1 MGRMPLHRPSAA
13 TVVATVALIVALG
26 GTAFARPLAQLAS
39 LVSGDSI
46 IKKQSLSGNRLR
58 NHTLTGTQINL
69 SKLGTVP
76 NANHA
81 NNAPPT
87 GHAGGELSGSYP
99 NPTLAAP
106 EAIHEVGA
114 PGEPA
119 FQSLWGNFGHG
130 LTTAGFYKDPF
141 GIVHLEGAVVG
152 DSTGLV
158 FILPAGYRPTHTVFE
173 GVSRDSG
180 GSILEICGTNNGEAC
195 SSPGGVSVLKSN
207 GTLDNVYLDG
217 ETFRA
222 GE

>member
-1 MGRMPLHRPSAA
+1 MTQLSRPTDNLGPWAPSPVGGRRKIDWPSGAQAA
-13 TVVATVALIVALG
+13 GGMSNGTDATTSAQCRDGCATVALIVALG

-58 NHTLTGTQINL
+58 NDTLTGTQINL

-87 GHAGGELSGSYP
+87 GHAGGELSGSYL

-106 EAIHEVGA
+106 EAIHEVGV

-158 FILPAGYRPTHTVFE
+158 FILPAGYRPTHTVF
-173 GVSRDSG
+173 
-180 GSILEICGTNNGEAC
+180 GSF
-195 SSPGGVSVLKSN
+195 P
-207 GTLDNVYLDG
+207 
-217 ETFRA
+217 
-222 GE
+222 